1 MVDARLWEP
10 QETSASR
17 ALFYI
22 FGELHKI
29 VARDT
34 ASCRGSKD
42 GHQGQPPCL
51 RDTRQGWHVN
61 WNKSCYLPVI
71 GENEATAE
79 DALATVRMNLVFWGS
94 SLVGAQYSVYII
106 LLLLVLVLVLLL
118 LLFCRPMYFPRT
130 TLALPPSSN
139 SDPGSHR
146 RPSPT
151 LPTNV
156 RANIPHPK
164 YLYCLQSSAP
174 LTLPFA
180 PTGPRTGRGKLFFF
194 RKRKKKTR
202 KCNAINSPMA

>member
-1 MVDARLWEP
+1 MLPTCNRRKRGYRRR
-10 QETSASR
+10 R
-17 ALFYI
+17 AGYGSDESSFLGLFTCESSIYI
-22 FGELHKI
+22 
-29 VARDT
+29 V
-34 ASCRGSKD
+34 
-42 GHQGQPPCL
+42 
-51 RDTRQGWHVN
+51 
-61 WNKSCYLPVI
+61 
-71 GENEATAE
+71 
-79 DALATVRMNLVFWGS
+79 
-94 SLVGAQYSVYII
+94 

-146 RPSPT
+146 GPSPT
-151 LPTNV
+151 LPTTV

-194 RKRKKKTR
+194 RKMKKRKHE
-202 KCNAINSPMA
+202 NAMPLTVPWPRYVTNPFSKRRLVCKRYH